1 MLQKMTNT
9 INNHITKL
17 LEIALHKKRKEERKS
32 FQTVKILKKKNSV
45 LKALQNK
52 LYEELFIK
60 NLFLKKGKIKKM
72 PT

>member
-32 FQTVKILKKKNSV
+32 FQTVKIKKK
-45 LKALQNK
+45 
-52 LYEELFIK
+52 
-60 NLFLKKGKIKKM
+60 KKFSFKSSSKQ
-72 PT
+72 TL